1 MCDKAFDKCHF
12 VFGFSINF
20 RLEKC
25 FNDTKNCFCRS
36 FKSKYCHDRWKTQNM
51 CDESVDDCLAVLTF
65 VVSWNVS
72 SKIL

>member
-1 MCDKAFDKCHF
+1 MTQKTVSVDP
-12 VFGFSINF
+12 
-20 RLEKC
+20 
-25 FNDTKNCFCRS
+25 

-65 VVSWNVS
+65 VVSWNVT